1 MERKLVFLLFNLRW
15 AQLYVSLVFCE
26 FGFQACYYRPSFTGS
41 VFTSWAMLK
50 IYGYGYGQNLGIL
63 IIWWFWPYQPWT
75 FGNLIIF
82 NSFHRGHLHSKR
94 QNNWTDNSSRSILS
108 WSSCKH
114 NHLVIIR
121 LSGVCHKIHPHFA
134 HFFVNAVFRLL
145 PICVYFTFCLFC
157 FSSFLSCLELFRLW
171 IFNLFTRKSL
181 ISLPRPCLSTNE
193 YWAMKSRF
201 CKWTS
206 FMFLL

>member
-1 MERKLVFLLFNLRW
+1 MFQPIPPHSDNQNVWLFMEEELFTHSFSILNCQTFVHLRW

-114 NHLVIIR
+114 NHLDAVNKTWPQILIR
-121 LSGVCHKIHPHFA
+121 WHQK
-134 HFFVNAVFRLL
+134 
-145 PICVYFTFCLFC
+145 
-157 FSSFLSCLELFRLW
+157 
-171 IFNLFTRKSL
+171 L
-181 ISLPRPCLSTNE
+181 ISWHQFKPGTKN
-193 YWAMKSRF
+193 
-201 CKWTS
+201 
-206 FMFLL
+206 